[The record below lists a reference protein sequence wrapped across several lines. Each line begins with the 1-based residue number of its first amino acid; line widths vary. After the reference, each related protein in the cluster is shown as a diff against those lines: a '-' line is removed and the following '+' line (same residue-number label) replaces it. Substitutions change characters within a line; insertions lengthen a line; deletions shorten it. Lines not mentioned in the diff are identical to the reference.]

1 VRTHPFNGTQG
12 LRRLLQAHQVLGKHD
27 DLMVKAADAGTAA
40 IVFEERML
48 GADLLIVETP
58 LAHARRHQ

>member
-1 VRTHPFNGTQG
+1 VRTRPFNGTQG

-40 IVFEERML
+40 IVFEERN
-48 GADLLIVETP
+48 
-58 LAHARRHQ
+58 ARC